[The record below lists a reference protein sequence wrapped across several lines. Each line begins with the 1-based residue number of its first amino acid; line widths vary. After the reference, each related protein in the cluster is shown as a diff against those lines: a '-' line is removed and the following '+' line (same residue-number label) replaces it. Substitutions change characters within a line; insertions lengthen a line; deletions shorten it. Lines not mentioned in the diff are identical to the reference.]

1 MREQTFQ
8 GIIRVIPVLILLV
21 FILLPFSANGWDIW
35 ATIVPANPFP
45 GAGTGFLPGTGGG
58 MQVPPQGPMYSIQGS
73 GLSADGSRVYVD
85 LLMRNPMPMQL
96 DVKEF
101 SATMPAGGTAVT
113 LAMAQPVSIPSGA
126 SAPVRLEGPAPQ
138 GLRSRGSSLPS
149 RPTLGDLKMTV
160 SLGGIEMTLGENA
173 IGGMVS

>member
-1 MREQTFQ
+1 MEDRNARV
-8 GIIRVIPVLILLV
+8 IIRAIPVLILLV

-58 MQVPPQGPMYSIQGS
+58 IEVPPQGPMYSIQGS
-73 GLSADGSRVYVD
+73 GLSADGSRIFLDVM
-85 LLMRNPMPMQL
+85 MRNPMPMQL
-96 DVKEF
+96 DVREF
-101 SATMPAGGTAVT
+101 SGSIPVGGTAVT
-113 LAMAQPVSIPSGA
+113 LALVQPVSIPSGG
-126 SAPVRLEGPAPQ
+126 SALVRLEGPAPQ

-160 SLGGIEMTLGENA
+160 SLGGIEMTLDENA
-173 IGGMVS
+173 IGAMVS